1 MKRILPL
8 LALGLVLLNANL
20 LSARTFE
27 GTVTMQ
33 MSSGRDQA
41 LTLLYSVKAGLLRI
55 DTQVSPQMT
64 ATAILDLAKDEMIM
78 LMPGQAMYMVMPI
91 QKTAEDATGHS
102 SDDVTLEN
110 TGITEE
116 ILGYTCTKYLAKSKE
131 GVTEIWATDELG
143 VFMGLSGGMGGPM
156 GKSQP
161 AASWEKALKGKDFF
175 PLRVVG
181 DAKGKKAFRLEATAV
196 ERKSLPDA
204 HFAPPPGHR
213 KFDMGGMM
221 QGMGNLPFNR

>member
-1 MKRILPL
+1 MKRIISL
-8 LALGLVLLNANL
+8 LTLGFVLLSPHL

-33 MSSGRDQA
+33 MSSGRNQA
-41 LTLLYSVKAGLLRI
+41 LDIAYSIKGGLLRI
-55 DTQVSPQMT
+55 DTQISPQMT
-64 ATAILDLAKDEMIM
+64 ATAIMDLAKDEMII

-91 QKTAEDATGHS
+91 QKTAEDATGQS
-102 SDDVTLEN
+102 AADVTLEN

-161 AASWEKALKGKDFF
+161 AAGWEQALKGKDFF

-196 ERKSLPDA
+196 ERKSLPDT

-221 QGMGNLPFNR
+221 QGMGGLPFNR